1 MALAYWCVTV
11 NLVWTALVIDSVSSI
26 DSILQLD
33 NQTPLLKTQCRPFS
47 LSVSLC
53 GGLLSIV
60 WPHVI
65 ARTKS
70 RRSYACNDLRHTL
83 KRLSLHVI
91 ILTVFNQNSPGRT
104 EYYLPPPPPTYAH
117 YLLFNISKHEL
128 LWTWLKPVT
137 VVSVMAF
144 WQSRNVRDDY
154 HMCVTLTGFTEA
166 QYFSRNET
174 THDHSLRI
182 MTYSRSPCL

>member
-104 EYYLPPPPPTYAH
+104 EYYPPPPPQLTPTTCFSTSLSTSCFEHGWNPWRSCPWWLSDSQEMFVMIITCAWRSRV
-117 YLLFNISKHEL
+117 LQKPNIFHAMKQL
-128 LWTWLKPVT
+128 MITPL
-137 VVSVMAF
+137 
-144 WQSRNVRDDY
+144 
-154 HMCVTLTGFTEA
+154 G
-166 QYFSRNET
+166 
-174 THDHSLRI
+174 
-182 MTYSRSPCL
+182 